1 MPRNKPI
8 PSPDVPGDSAAAA
21 PATAVT
27 LSATNPSTS
36 SSTATSTAQD
46 RDAGAFTATVS
57 AITNAFGDPTRRRIY
72 LHARS
77 SERGVTAAHVAAE
90 FGLHPNVARH
100 HLDRLAA
107 GGYLEVAI
115 ERAEGSGAGRPS
127 KHYRAS
133 TERLPDVPVRS
144 DDLVLTLLGKA
155 LALLPRAQAE
165 EMAEQV
171 GREYGATMAA
181 GLTGNDL
188 AAGQRSLRSALAA
201 VADALT
207 AHGFAAHTDQ
217 RNDQL
222 RIVNNHCPF
231 GDVAIEHPV
240 ICAVDRGMVKG
251 MLQSLYGGD
260 ASPMLQAS
268 LPQGDTF
275 CATAV

>member
-1 MPRNKPI
+1 VPRNTP
-8 PSPDVPGDSAAAA
+8 SAA
-21 PATAVT
+21 P
-27 LSATNPSTS
+27 TS
-36 SSTATSTAQD
+36 EH
-46 RDAGAFTATVS
+46 REAGAFSATVS
-57 AITNAFGDPTRRRIY
+57 AITNAFGDPTRRGIY
-72 LHARS
+72 LFARS
-77 SERGVTAAHVAAE
+77 AERGVTAAQVAAE

-107 GGYLEVAI
+107 GGYLEVAV

-127 KHYRAS
+127 KHYRAA
-133 TERLPDVPVRS
+133 TEALPDVPVRS
-144 DDLVLTLLGKA
+144 DDLVLTLLGRT
-155 LALLPRAQAE
+155 LALLPPDQAQQMAE
-165 EMAEQV
+165 EV

-181 GLTGNDL
+181 GLRGTDL
-188 AAGQRSLRSALAA
+188 ASGQRSLRSALHA

-217 RNDQL
+217 RNNQL

-251 MLQSLYGGD
+251 MLEALYGG
-260 ASPMLQAS
+260 ATEPLLEAS

>member
-1 MPRNKPI
+1 MVTKQ
-8 PSPDVPGDSAAAA
+8 PSANAER
-21 PATAVT
+21 
-27 LSATNPSTS
+27 
-36 SSTATSTAQD
+36 D
-46 RDAGAFTATVS
+46 RDHGTFSATVS
-57 AITNAFGDPTRRRIY
+57 AITNAFGDPTRRGIY
-72 LHARS
+72 LFARS
-77 SERGVTAAHVAAE
+77 SDHGVTAAQVATQ
-90 FGLHPNVARH
+90 FSLHPNVARH

-107 GGYLEVAI
+107 GGYLEVAV

-127 KHYRAS
+127 KHYRAAS
-133 TERLPDVPVRS
+133 AALPDVPVRS

-155 LALLPRAQAE
+155 LALLPQDQAE
-165 EMAEQV
+165 AMAEQV

-181 GLTGNDL
+181 GLTGSDL
-188 AAGQRSLRSALAA
+188 AVGQRSLRSALQA

-207 AHGFAAHTDQ
+207 AHGFAAHTDH

-251 MLQSLYGGD
+251 MLAALYGGE
-260 ASPMLQAS
+260 AEPSLQES
-268 LPQGDTF
+268 LPMGDTF